1 MDVSPGGGDLQQQ
14 ATLPA
19 SASTRRRVGVVAM
32 DAAQRIVSC
41 SCSCRA
47 RPAVGGDLQ
56 ALLGTPRPS
65 SLPALASKQARSGW
79 IGSELATSPN
89 LTPLSVRVRTG
100 GERPRRVL
108 SSFPRP
114 GRGPSF
120 SPLVGSTERLAPTS
134 SWEPV
139 CQAASVGS

>member
-47 RPAVGGDLQ
+47 RPGVGGDLQ

-79 IGSELATSPN
+79 IGARHFTKPDTAICARAHRWRATQACSAP
-89 LTPLSVRVRTG
+89 
-100 GERPRRVL
+100 
-108 SSFPRP
+108 FPGR